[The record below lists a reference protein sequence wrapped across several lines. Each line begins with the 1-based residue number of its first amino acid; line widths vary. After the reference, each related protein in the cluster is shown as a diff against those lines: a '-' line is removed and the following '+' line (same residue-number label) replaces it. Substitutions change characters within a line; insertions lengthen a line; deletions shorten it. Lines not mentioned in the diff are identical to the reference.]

1 MKKVNWPSRQETI
14 QYTLIV
20 IGVSVVVAIYL
31 GGLDFLFSFLLNK
44 LILR

>member
-31 GGLDFLFSFLLNK
+31 GGLDFIFSFLLNK